1 MHGTFHK
8 LGKIGEADEKLGL
21 TRLRKTSLNLIPLT
35 SLSGFE
41 SEISDTF
48 SFDSQVNNMHP
59 APRPGYKRDNK
70 LF

>member
-8 LGKIGEADEKLGL
+8 LGKIGEADEKLGS

-48 SFDSQVNNMHP
+48 SFDSQVNS
-59 APRPGYKRDNK
+59 G
-70 LF
+70 